1 MSQMVARL
9 NRCWALL
16 VKEFI
21 QMRRDRM
28 TFAMMLGI
36 PILQLILFG
45 FAINNDPKGLPAAI
59 YAEEDTHLTR
69 AILAGFNVSQYYQFD
84 YHAGDLAQAEAR
96 MKRGDI
102 AFVISIPAGFSRDL
116 INGLRPQLM
125 IIADASDP
133 AVSSNALS
141 QAEAIIS
148 HSLRH
153 DLKGKLASLQG
164 TDGPVHVII
173 HRKFNPENITQYNI
187 VPGLLGVILTM
198 TSVMITAM
206 AMTRERERGNLE
218 NILAM
223 PAGPLEVMLGKILPY
238 VLVGVVQTVIILLA
252 ARLIFEV
259 PFVGRMSLL
268 LAGVTVFIV
277 ANLCL
282 GFTFST
288 IAKSQMQAM
297 QLTFFFFLPSILLS
311 GFMFPYWG
319 MPKWAQFI
327 GEGLPLTHFLR
338 IVRGV
343 MLKGADWAH
352 LAPQFYAIILFTVVA
367 GLLAMVRYQRT
378 LD

>member
-1 MSQMVARL
+1 MNRL
-9 NRCWALL
+9 SRLWAILI
-16 VKEFI
+16 KEFI

-36 PILQLILFG
+36 PIIQLILFG
-45 FAINNDPKGLPAAI
+45 FAINNDPKQLPAAI
-59 YAEEDTHLTR
+59 YAEEDTHFTR
-69 AILAGFNVSQYYQFD
+69 AILSGFAASRYFNFEHVVK
-84 YHAGDLAQAEAR
+84 DLDQAQTL
-96 MKRGDI
+96 MKKGEI
-102 AFVISIPAGFSRDL
+102 AFIVTIQAGFSRDL
-116 INGLRPQLM
+116 VNGLKPQLL

-133 AVSSNALS
+133 AVSSNALG
-141 QAEAIIS
+141 QAANIVNNA
-148 HSLRH
+148 LRH
-153 DLKGKLASLQG
+153 DLTGHLANLQSK
-164 TDGPVHVII
+164 TGPVELVI

-223 PAGPLEVMLGKILPY
+223 PAQPLEVMLGKIFPY
-238 VLVGVVQTVIILLA
+238 VLVGAVQTLIIILA
-252 ARLIFEV
+252 ARYIFDV
-259 PFVGRMSLL
+259 PFIGYVLL
-268 LAGVTVFIV
+268 LLSGVILFII

-311 GFMFPYWG
+311 GFMFPFWG

-327 GEGLPLTHFLR
+327 GEALPLTHFLR

-343 MLKGADWAH
+343 MLKGANWQH
-352 LAPQFYAIILFTVVA
+352 LATEFYAILIFTLVM
-367 GLLAMVRYQRT
+367 GLLAILRYQRT